1 MTATSL
7 TESMTQLP
15 HVLFRRSRR
24 FYLLYDARWLF
35 ALSAA
40 IGVMQLSHFEPIAQ
54 TWKAYFPLVFPVVL
68 YAHILCN
75 VFIHNACHA
84 NFPKAI
90 NRLFGEILG
99 LIVLTRFA
107 SWEIIHARHHK
118 YSDDLDLDPHPLDK
132 SYWHFIA
139 RSFAGIER
147 QLQRTYFETHG
158 DTKEN
163 RRRETIRTY
172 ISYATTAMV
181 LAFWWRLT
189 GNVGFFFFYLPAT
202 VLGWLHVMHFNWVTH
217 NALAKDGDF
226 KPVNIDK
233 GIYWI
238 GNRLLFGIY
247 MHANHHR
254 KVGVFNPLKM
264 EAKEQDWGTIS

>member
-7 TESMTQLP
+7 TQLP
-15 HVLFRRSRR
+15 HVLFRRNRR
-24 FYLLYDARWLF
+24 FYLRYDLSWLIT
-35 ALSAA
+35 LSCA
-40 IGVMQLSHFEPIAQ
+40 IGVMQLAHMTPLAS
-54 TWKAYFPLVFPVVL
+54 TWQWYFPLVFPVVL

-84 NFPKAI
+84 NFPKFI
-90 NRLFGEILG
+90 NRIFGEILG

-107 SWEIIHARHHK
+107 SWEIIHTRHHK
-118 YSDDLDLDPHPLDK
+118 YSDIDGMDPHPLDR
-132 SYWHFIA
+132 SYWQFVA

-147 QLQRTYFETHG
+147 QLMRTYFETHG

-163 RRRETIRTY
+163 RRREKIRAY

-181 LAFWWRLT
+181 LAFFWRLL

-202 VLGWLHVMHFNWVTH
+202 ILGWLHVMHFNWVTH
-217 NALAKDGDF
+217 NALAKNGEF
-226 KPVNIDK
+226 KPVNLDS
-233 GIYWI
+233 GIYWL

-254 KVGVFNPLKM
+254 KASVFNPLKM
-264 EAKEQDWGTIS
+264 EGRPEEWGTIV